1 MSMCWFK
8 GKWKKI
14 KIPTLGIYARTTFK
28 NIEYQYIWSLA
39 RSIIRNNT
47 HFFKNHHQDVINF
60 KHVYVFSIVFFND
73 DIIYHK
79 THTLKNECT
88 CCHTGKRPLI
98 SLLPSDTIKEHGK
111 APK

>member
-1 MSMCWFK
+1 MSMCCFT

-28 NIEYQYIWSLA
+28 NIEYQYIWSLV

-47 HFFKNHHQDVINF
+47 HFFQEPPPRCHQFQACECIQ
-60 KHVYVFSIVFFND
+60 YTIFND

-98 SLLPSDTIKEHGK
+98 SLRPSDTIKEHGK